1 MRHLSPSWNERQQ
14 RAAKLISQQPHAEQL
29 LSFYLSLLNL
39 QEPLYR
45 LALASDWLTRVQSP
59 IEGEFPFMRLE
70 RLPLGQLLPSFQQ
83 FLRAVTA
90 SATDVLADI
99 ARALQSAADA
109 VQTELLEHFLS
120 QKSLERLAASLD
132 CEPIQ
137 LEFFPRAFVQ
147 PIAEALAEQSARKAA
162 PVPAPPN
169 PLTHTLSTAG
179 GGSGK
184 ALTLTS
190 SPDREKGEGEPT
202 SCPQCGWPP
211 QVAVIR
217 DEPEVKGRRLL
228 LCSLC
233 ATMWSFPRAV
243 CPNCGEARPDQLVC
257 YVGESMSHV
266 RVEEC
271 RTCRGYLKSVDLRE
285 SGIASPLVE
294 DLASVEL
301 DLWSEARELRKIQRN
316 VLGL

>member
-29 LSFYLSLLNL
+29 LSFYLSLLKL

-45 LALASDWLTRVQSP
+45 RALRSDWLTRVQSP
-59 IEGEFPFMRLE
+59 VEGEFPFVRLE
-70 RLPLGQLLPSFQQ
+70 RLPLGQLLPAFQQ

-90 SATDVLADI
+90 SATDVLAGI
-99 ARALQSAADA
+99 ARALQAAADA
-109 VQTELLEHFLS
+109 VQTKLLEHFLS
-120 QKSLERLAASLD
+120 RKSLEHLAASLD

-147 PIAEALAEQSARKAA
+147 PIAEALAEQSAR
-162 PVPAPPN
+162 
-169 PLTHTLSTAG
+169 LSPAG
-179 GGSGK
+179 GGGPRE
-184 ALTLTS
+184 ALSLTS
-190 SPDREKGEGEPT
+190 SPDGEEGQGEPT

>member
-14 RAAKLISQQPHAEQL
+14 RAATLISQQPHAEQL
-29 LSFYLSLLNL
+29 LSFYLSLLKL

-45 LALASDWLTRVQSP
+45 RALASDWLTRVQSP
-59 IEGEFPFMRLE
+59 VEGEFPFVRLE

-90 SATDVLADI
+90 SATDVLAGI
-99 ARALQSAADA
+99 AQALQSAADA

-120 QKSLERLAASLD
+120 RKSLERLAASLD

-147 PIAEALAEQSARKAA
+147 PIAEALAEQSAR
-162 PVPAPPN
+162 
-169 PLTHTLSTAG
+169 LSPAG
-179 GGSGK
+179 GEGPGE

-190 SPDREKGEGEPT
+190 SPDGKEGQGEPT
-202 SCPQCGWPP
+202 SCPRCGWPP

-271 RTCRGYLKSVDLRE
+271 RTCRGYLKSVDLRA